1 MNLITID
8 FETYYDRDFSLS
20 KITTEEYVRSDLFET
35 IGIGVKVNN
44 EKTVWASG
52 AHEDLKHWL
61 TTEFNWAESFVLAH
75 NTMFD
80 GAILGWRYGV
90 RPRGWLDTLCMG
102 RALHGVEVGGSLKAL
117 AERYGLGEKGTE
129 VLNAIG
135 KRRYHFTDAELSRY
149 GDYCIN
155 DVELTYKLF
164 QRMARNF
171 PKQEF
176 KVIDLTLRMF
186 IEPKLE
192 LDLGMLEQHL
202 ADTKAKKEALLAK
215 CNADKAELMSNE
227 KFAEALSS
235 LVDEQGNPVPVE
247 IPKKIS
253 PATGKETYA
262 FAKSDEEF
270 KALASHPNEQVQAL
284 VAARLGNKSTLEE
297 TRTQRFIDIAKR
309 GTLPV
314 PIRYY
319 AAHTG
324 RWGGDDKINMQNLPS
339 RGENAN
345 KLKSAITAPDGHVI
359 VDADSSQ
366 IEARV
371 LAWLAGQ
378 DDLVEAFAQKKDVY
392 KKMAAAIYGKSEDE
406 ITKDERF
413 IGKTTVLGAGYGMGA
428 AKFQA
433 QLKTMKVDVELDE
446 CRRIIDIYRRSN
458 DAIVRLWRQAQNAL
472 VSLSRR
478 DPAPLG
484 RPGVLEVLPEESAIK
499 LPSGL
504 LMRYD
509 DLRFSEGEKGVEFH
523 YQTRKGRTRIYGGKV
538 VENACQ
544 AIARC
549 IIAEQ
554 MLRISRK
561 YPVIMTVHDAVACMV
576 PETHAAEAQAYVE
589 ECMRWVPAWAEGLPV
604 DCESG
609 VGKSYGD
616 C

>member
-1 MNLITID
+1 MDLITLD

-20 KITTEEYVRSDLFET
+20 KITTEEYVRSDLFEV
-35 IGIGVKVNN
+35 IGVGIKVNDGGT
-44 EKTVWASG
+44 EWASG
-52 AHEDLKHWL
+52 KHEDVQEWL
-61 TTEFNWAESFVLAH
+61 RGSFNWNNAMVLAH

-80 GAILGWRYGV
+80 GAILSWRFGI
-90 RPRGWLDTLCMG
+90 RPRVWLDTLCMG

-117 AERYGLGEKGTE
+117 AERYNLGEKGTE

-135 KRRYHFTDAELSRY
+135 KRRLNFTEEELARY

-164 QRMARNF
+164 NRMVRRF
-171 PKQEF
+171 PKQEL

-192 LDLGMLEQHL
+192 LDLPLLEQHL
-202 ADTKAKKEALLAK
+202 AETKAKKENLLTESGVEK
-215 CNADKAELMSNE
+215 EELMSNQ
-227 KFAEALSS
+227 KFAELLKSF
-235 LVDEQGNPVPVE
+235 GVE
-247 IPKKIS
+247 PPTKIS
-253 PATGKETYA
+253 ATTGKETLALAKNDEA
-262 FAKSDEEF
+262 FV
-270 KALASHPNEQVQAL
+270 ALASHPDVRVQAL
-284 VAARLGNKSTLEE
+284 VAARLGTKSTLEE

-345 KLKSAITAPDGHVI
+345 KLKSAILAPEGHVI
-359 VDADSSQ
+359 IDADSSQ

-378 DDLVEAFAQKKDVY
+378 DDLVEAFAQGKDVY
-392 KKMAAAIYGKSEDE
+392 KKVAAVIYGKTEED
-406 ITKDERF
+406 ITKPERF
-413 IGKTTVLGAGYGMGA
+413 MGKTTVLGCGYGMGA

-433 QLKTMKVDVELDE
+433 QLKVYGVEVELEE
-446 CRRIIDIYRRSN
+446 CRRIIDVYRRSN

-472 VSLSRR
+472 VNMSRG
-478 DPAPLG
+478 DHAQLG
-484 RPGVLEVLPEESAIK
+484 RPGILEIIPTETAIK

-538 VENACQ
+538 IENVCQ

-554 MLRISRK
+554 MLRIAKK
-561 YPVIMTVHDAVACMV
+561 YPVVMTVHDAIACV
-576 PETHAAEAQAYVE
+576 VEEREAHEAQAFVE
-589 ECMRWVPAWAEGLPV
+589 ECMRWTPEWAAGLPV
-604 DCESG
+604 NCESG